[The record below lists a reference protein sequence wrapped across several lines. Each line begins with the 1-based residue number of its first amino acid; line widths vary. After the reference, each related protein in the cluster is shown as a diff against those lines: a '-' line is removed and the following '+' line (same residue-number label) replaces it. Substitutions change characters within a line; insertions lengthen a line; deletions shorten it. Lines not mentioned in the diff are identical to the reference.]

1 MINYLGSCGGGTAV
15 PGPPPDTTVHRTV
28 ASLHRHLD
36 AETDEALARAMNFPV
51 DWDPFFQDR
60 MTLGQVYRYGTEH
73 FDYHRRQ
80 LTL

>member
-1 MINYLGSCGGGTAV
+1 V
-15 PGPPPDTTVHRTV
+15 FRGPRLRRQFDRTI

-36 AETDEALARAMNFPV
+36 VETDEELARAMSFPV

-60 MTLGQVYRYGTEH
+60 MTLGEVYRYGTEH
-73 FDYHRRQ
+73 FDDHRQQ